1 MFSRGHH
8 GLSHCDHTIRGRVLE
23 GEETRMDV
31 AGDDVGQLD
40 DFQVIAERIR
50 VSDAITALIDR
61 YRKLNEEMGRRMT
74 LRWMLP

>member
-1 MFSRGHH
+1 
-8 GLSHCDHTIRGRVLE
+8 VLE